1 MLHDSVAQILLLP
14 LIVPAKASE
23 YDNTEMDSLRIP
35 LELVL
40 MGIATS
46 VVAMLDVVAA
56 DGDWQLLGDQVLPI
70 VRLDRCLGS

>member
-1 MLHDSVAQILLLP
+1 
-14 LIVPAKASE
+14 
-23 YDNTEMDSLRIP
+23 
-35 LELVL
+35 

-70 VRLDRCLGS
+70 VRLDRCVESLSTFCVVVVQLLLFVAWWATLDGLSEISIFSGY